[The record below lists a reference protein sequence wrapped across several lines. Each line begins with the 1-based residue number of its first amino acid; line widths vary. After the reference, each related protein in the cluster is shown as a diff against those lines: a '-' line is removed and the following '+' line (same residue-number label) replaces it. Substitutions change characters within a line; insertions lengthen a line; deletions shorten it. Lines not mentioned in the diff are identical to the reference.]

1 MGVAVAGLRCA
12 YGRHEPPVVD
22 IESFA
27 VESGVCGLVG
37 VNGAGKST
45 LLRTLAGCRRPES
58 GQVHLD
64 GKALYGRDRREVVGR
79 VGYMP
84 QQLDLPREMRVSDA
98 MTYASWVRGVPSATS
113 SARNTGLLE
122 RVGLAQQ
129 STRRVGELSGGM
141 NRRLALAVALVTDP
155 DVLLLDEPTTGLHF
169 HDVAKLLEVLHEL
182 ADAGN
187 TVVVIE
193 HNLEVIKTADWI
205 IDLGPEG
212 GDGGGKIVAAG
223 TPEDVAA
230 VKESYTGRYL
240 KDLLVRRSKGSG
252 TKKQAAE

>member
-113 SARNTGLLE
+113 SARNAGLLE

-155 DVLLLDEPTTGLHF
+155 DVLLLDEPTTGL
-169 HDVAKLLEVLHEL
+169 DPAQRAALRGIVS
-182 ADAGN
+182 G
-187 TVVVIE
+187 
-193 HNLEVIKTADWI
+193 
-205 IDLGPEG
+205 LGSASAT
-212 GDGGGKIVAAG
+212 ILSSHVM
-223 TPEDVAA
+223 EDVALMAGRIA
-230 VKESYTGRYL
+230 VLHDGR
-240 KDLLVRRSKGSG
+240 LLHDGPLDAFVAERGGADGS
-252 TKKQAAE
+252 AELAFLTTIAPVLA

>member
-12 YGRHEPPVVD
+12 YARHEPPVVD

-113 SARNTGLLE
+113 STRNTGLLE

-155 DVLLLDEPTTGLHF
+155 DVLLLDEPTTGL
-169 HDVAKLLEVLHEL
+169 DPAQRAALRGIVS
-182 ADAGN
+182 
-187 TVVVIE
+187 
-193 HNLEVIKTADWI
+193 
-205 IDLGPEG
+205 DLGSASAT
-212 GDGGGKIVAAG
+212 ILSSHVM
-223 TPEDVAA
+223 EDVALMAGRIA
-230 VKESYTGRYL
+230 VLHDGR
-240 KDLLVRRSKGSG
+240 LLHDGALDAFVAERGGADGS
-252 TKKQAAE
+252 AELAFLTTIAPVLA